1 MASPSPDPPITNE
14 NDLRAKAI
22 KRINRRRD
30 FQGHVIFFL
39 IVNTG
44 LWLIWAT
51 INGAD
56 TDHLW
61 PAWVTGIW
69 LVILV
74 IDAFKVYGERPI
86 SDQQISKEMR
96 RMQGG

>member
-1 MASPSPDPPITNE
+1 MASPSPGPPITNE

-22 KRINRRRD
+22 KRIKRRRD

-51 INGAD
+51 INRAD